1 MRAVSIALLAVAP
14 AAVAQSSDPSD
25 AVEQA
30 LAATTELATAS
41 AQSGN
46 PVIAEAALRA
56 YSAVANAAE
65 ALQASPYYRSPPLM
79 DPVTFRTFYDD
90 LSRAANGEKRT
101 NIARAGMRH
110 LFTVDQVVSLME
122 LFTMADDRIRVATAL
137 HRRIVDS
144 ENFDK
149 VYAALTFDT
158 DRRRLALA
166 VAR

>member
-1 MRAVSIALLAVAP
+1 MRAVSIVFLAVTR
-14 AAVAQSSDPSD
+14 AATAQSSDPSD

-30 LAATTELATAS
+30 LTATTELANVST
-41 AQSGN
+41 QSGN

-56 YSAVANAAE
+56 QSAVANAAQ
-65 ALQASPYYRSPPLM
+65 ALRASPYFQSPPVM
-79 DPVTFRTFYDD
+79 DPVTFNTFYDD
-90 LSRAANGEKRT
+90 LRRATSNEKRT
-101 NIARAGMRH
+101 NIARAGQRH

-122 LFTMADDRIRVATAL
+122 LFAMADDQIGVATTL
-137 HRRIVDS
+137 YRRIVDP

-149 VYAALTFDT
+149 VYAALPFDT

>member
-1 MRAVSIALLAVAP
+1 MRAVSIAFLAVTR
-14 AAVAQSSDPSD
+14 AAIAQSSDPSE

-30 LAATTELATAS
+30 LAATSELADIS

-46 PVIAEAALRA
+46 PVIAESARRA
-56 YSAVANAAE
+56 QSAVATVAE
-65 ALQASPYYRSPPLM
+65 AIRASPYYQSPPLM
-79 DPVTFRTFYDD
+79 DPVTFNTFYDE
-90 LSRAANGEKRT
+90 LHRATNNEKRT

-122 LFTMADDRIRVATAL
+122 LFAMADDQIGVATTL
-137 HRRIVDS
+137 YRRIVDP

>member
-1 MRAVSIALLAVAP
+1 MRAASIVFLALTR
-14 AAVAQSSDPSD
+14 AAIAQSSDPSD

-30 LAATTELATAS
+30 LAATTELAAAS

-56 YSAVANAAE
+56 QSAVANAAE
-65 ALQASPYYRSPPLM
+65 ALRASPYYQSPPLM
-79 DPVTFRTFYDD
+79 DPVTFSTFYDE
-90 LSRAANGEKRT
+90 LRRATNSEKRA
-101 NIARAGMRH
+101 NIARTGMRH

-122 LFTMADDRIRVATAL
+122 LFAMADDRIRVATTL
-137 HRRIVDS
+137 YRRIVDS